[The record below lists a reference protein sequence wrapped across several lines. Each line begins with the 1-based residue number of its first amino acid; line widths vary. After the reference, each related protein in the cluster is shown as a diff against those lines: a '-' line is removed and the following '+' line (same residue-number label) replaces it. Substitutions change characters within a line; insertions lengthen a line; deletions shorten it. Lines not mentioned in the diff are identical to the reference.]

1 MMTDQQPNGINLEH
15 VDKDILLDLAMQTH
29 AQSISLFIPTH
40 QRGKEVNEGQDI
52 LAFKN
57 HIQRI
62 RQTLEAQSLRSN
74 EITSLMHP
82 LEALLNDTQFWRHQQ
97 QGLAVFRNSDFFAIF
112 HSPIPLENSSWL
124 DAKFHLQ
131 PLLPFAQRSPVYCL
145 LQISK
150 KGVSLFKADTYTIA
164 PLDLAGSMPS
174 GLEDVTNYYD
184 FDEEVQGRTNG
195 RNGAMAM
202 YASNEDTDTKEKDHL
217 LADYF
222 RLINAAIIEMM
233 GTQNLPLVLAS
244 VAYFQPIYH
253 NINTYPNLHKEGLTG
268 NFDHSQPEE
277 LHQMAQKLLGDSI
290 DQTKRRFINQ
300 YQNSNGS
307 EMVSSDARALL
318 KAGVIGCIDAL
329 FLKTET
335 SLWGY
340 FDEITLKT
348 TIHDNRQD
356 GDESLVEKIALLTLL
371 HGGKLYVMDEV
382 NLLENQEPVNM
393 AALFRF

>member
-1 MMTDQQPNGINLEH
+1 MMTDQQLNGINLEH

-62 RQTLEAQSLRSN
+62 RQTLEAQSFRSN
-74 EITSLMHP
+74 EITSLLRP
-82 LEALLNDTQFWRHQQ
+82 LEALLDDTPFWRHQQ
-97 QGLAVFRNSDFFAIF
+97 QGLAVFRNPDFFAIF

-131 PLLPFAQRSPVYCL
+131 PLFPFAQQSPVYCL

-164 PLDLAGSMPS
+164 PLDLVDSMPS
-174 GLEDVTNYYD
+174 GLEDVTKYYD
-184 FDEEVQGRTNG
+184 FDEELQGRTNG
-195 RNGAMAM
+195 RNGAMTM
-202 YASNEDTDTKEKDHL
+202 YASNEDKDTKEKDHL

-222 RLINAAIIEMM
+222 RLIDAAIVEMM
-233 GTQNLPLVLAS
+233 STQNLPLVLAS

-253 NINTYPNLHKEGLTG
+253 DINTYPHLHKEGLTG
-268 NFDHSQPEE
+268 NFDHTQPQE
-277 LHQMAQKLLGDSI
+277 LHQMAQELLGDSI
-290 DQTKRRFINQ
+290 EQDKQRRINQ
-300 YQNSNGS
+300 YQNSSGS

-318 KAGVIGCIDAL
+318 KAAVTGRIDAL
-329 FLKTET
+329 FLKTAA
-335 SLWGY
+335 SLWGH
-340 FDEITLKT
+340 FDENTVKA
-348 TIHDNRQD
+348 TIHDEKQD
-356 GDESLVEKIALLTLL
+356 GDESLVEKIALLTLRN
-371 HGGKLYVMDEV
+371 GGQVYVMDEV
-382 NLLENQEPVNM
+382 NLLKNQEPVDM
-393 AALFRF
+393 AALFRY